1 MHRCRGLLC
10 FHSFPCFFFFGHHF
24 RGRHLNQA
32 VKPAVTVSR
41 VYGKT
46 ATKCVPGFL
55 FRSLTVAMHDAKC
68 HVRVTAVGVGMA
80 SGVSYVLAMC
90 SMTRIW
96 ASLYHAC
103 ECLSLTLQ
111 G

>member
-1 MHRCRGLLC
+1 MSWFTL
-10 FHSFPCFFFFGHHF
+10 FSFISLFFFFGHHF

-55 FRSLTVAMHDAKC
+55 FRSITVAMHDAKC